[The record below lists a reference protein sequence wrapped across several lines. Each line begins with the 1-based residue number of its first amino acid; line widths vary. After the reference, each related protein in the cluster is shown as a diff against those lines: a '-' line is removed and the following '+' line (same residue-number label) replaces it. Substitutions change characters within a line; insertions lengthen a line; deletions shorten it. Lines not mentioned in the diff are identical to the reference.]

1 LKLPKDFD
9 IDDLSIS
16 HDSEYSGNSEDNIQ
30 LTNMLQGVIDEML
43 EKSKKIKHPDD
54 I

>member
-1 LKLPKDFD
+1 MPKNFD

-16 HDSEYSGNSEDNIQ
+16 HDSDNDENPQQSDQ

-43 EKSKKIKHPDD
+43 DQTNKKD
-54 I
+54 INPEDL